1 MRTLRC
7 RPCDARGV
15 DTGVEIVIV
24 HHRTPGPLR
33 ATLESLAAHAP
44 AVPVTVVDTAFD
56 AGVAAELA
64 AAHPRTAW
72 RGAPNHSYA
81 HAVNTGLKSTTA
93 ALVVVMN
100 ADVLVGPRTIA
111 DLCAAFDDPRV
122 ALAGPVA
129 RTPAGQVQD
138 QGLPYRLHHARL
150 RWRSRRARGDRASA
164 SVPVPWLSGCLL
176 MARRTAID
184 RIGGM
189 DARLRFYNE
198 DLEWGLRARAAGWR
212 CVLVATEVVHL
223 GGAATPDDGRFVIE
237 GLRGGYALTRRTAV
251 PIVRWAH
258 RWSAAAAARVAA
270 WRARDPE
277 RSATW
282 REVARRFAHG
292 DLDDGPFGDTLDE
305 GLSRSRRDPA
315 GR

>member
-1 MRTLRC
+1 VE
-7 RPCDARGV
+7 P
-15 DTGVEIVIV
+15 GVEIVIV

-44 AVPVTVVDTAFD
+44 AVPVTVVDTALD
-56 AGVAAELA
+56 ATVAAELA
-64 AAHPRTAW
+64 SAHPGAAW

-81 HAVNTGLKSTTA
+81 HAVNTGLKATTA
-93 ALVVVMN
+93 PLVVVMN
-100 ADVLVGPRTIA
+100 ADVLVGPHTIA
-111 DLCAAFDDPRV
+111 DLCTAFRDPRV

-129 RTPAGQVQD
+129 RTPAGHVQD

-164 SVPVPWLSGCLL
+164 IVRVPWLSGCLL
-176 MARRTAID
+176 VARRAAID

-189 DARLRFYNE
+189 DGRLRFYNE

-212 CVLVATEVVHL
+212 CALVATEVVHL
-223 GGAATPDDGRFVIE
+223 GGAATPDDGRFLVE
-237 GLRGGYALTRRTAV
+237 GLRGGYALPRRTAV
-251 PIVRWAH
+251 PLVRWAH
-258 RWSAAAAARVAA
+258 RWLVAAAARVAA
-270 WRARDPE
+270 WRARDPK
-277 RSATW
+277 RGAAW

-292 DLDDGPFGDTLDE
+292 DLDDGPFGDTLADE
-305 GLSRSRRDPA
+305 LSRPRRDPA

>member
-1 MRTLRC
+1 MRTLRR
-7 RPCDARGV
+7 RPCDARSV
-15 DTGVEIVIV
+15 EPGVEIVIV

-33 ATLESLAAHAP
+33 ATLERLAAHAP
-44 AVPVTVVDTAFD
+44 EVPVTVVDTARD
-56 AGVAAELA
+56 ATAAAELA
-64 AAHPRTAW
+64 SAHPRPTW

-81 HAVNTGLKSTTA
+81 HAVNTGLKSTMA
-93 ALVVVMN
+93 PLVVVMN

-129 RTPAGQVQD
+129 RTPVGPVQD

-150 RWRSRRARGDRASA
+150 RWRSRRTRGDRACA
-164 SVPVPWLSGCLL
+164 SVDVPWLSGCLL
-176 MARRTAID
+176 AVRRAAID

-189 DARLRFYNE
+189 DGRLRFYNE

-212 CVLVATEVVHL
+212 CALVATEVVHL
-223 GGAATPDDGRFVIE
+223 GGTATPDDARFLVE
-237 GLRGGYALTRRTAV
+237 GLRGGYALTRRTAIPV
-251 PIVRWAH
+251 VRWAH
-258 RWSAAAAARVAA
+258 RWLVAAAARVAA

-277 RSATW
+277 RGAAW

-292 DLDDGPFGDTLDE
+292 DLDDGPFGDTLADE
-305 GLSRSRRDPA
+305 LSQSPRDPA

>member
-7 RPCDARGV
+7 RPCDARRV
-15 DTGVEIVIV
+15 DSGVEIVIV

-33 ATLESLAAHAP
+33 ATLERLARHAP
-44 AVPVTVVDTAFD
+44 AVPVTVVDTALD
-56 AGVAAELA
+56 PGIAAELT
-64 AAHPRTAW
+64 AAHPRIAW

-81 HAVNTGLKSTTA
+81 HAVNTGLKATTA
-93 ALVVVMN
+93 PLVALMN

-129 RTPAGQVQD
+129 RTPAGHVQD

-150 RWRSRRARGDRASA
+150 RWRSRRPHADRAPA
-164 SVPVPWLSGCLL
+164 SVRVPWLSGCLL
-176 MARRTAID
+176 LARRAAID
-184 RIGGM
+184 AIGGM
-189 DARLRFYNE
+189 DGRLRFYNE
-198 DLEWGLRARAAGWR
+198 DLEWALRARAAGWR
-212 CVLVATEVVHL
+212 CVWVATEVVHL
-223 GGAATPDDGRFVIE
+223 GGAATPDDGRFLVE

-251 PIVRWAH
+251 PAVRWAH
-258 RWSAAAAARVAA
+258 RWLVAAAARVAA

-277 RSATW
+277 RGAAW
-282 REVARRFAHG
+282 REVARRFADG
-292 DLDDGPFGDTLDE
+292 DLDDGPFGDTLADE
-305 GLSRSRRDPA
+305 LSRPRRDPA